1 MLFNLPL
8 AAMRTPV
15 MLVADVSCPRSSCPL
30 PLPTPNHAPTH
41 PFPQT
46 HPTPTQKSSSS
57 SSSSSL
63 KFILVLFTFIN
74 PISIFPRP
82 GWLAAQ
88 GRVGVEGHHIAPFT
102 ETPELRGITK
112 RPSAGA
118 TPAPTKRA
126 QRGLRQAYNRAVC
139 ARERRAQARRAHE
152 GWGREGRKGGGG
164 HHIQKL
170 PRTETPHPNAQSPSQ
185 ARNIHRV
192 ARSPPPRT
200 ITLNIH
206 TNAWEGVHGPY
217 RRRAMRAL
225 EDTVGEGGWLALAQR
240 ASQPVRG

>member
-57 SSSSSL
+57 SSSL

-102 ETPELRGITK
+102 ETPELRGMTK

-206 TNAWEGVHGPY
+206 KNAWEGVHGPY
-217 RRRAMRAL
+217 RRRAMRDL
-225 EDTVGEGGWLALAQR
+225 EGTVGEGGWLALAQS